1 MPYVFDVYGTLLDVD
16 AAAREA
22 AQEPGIEALQTCWP
36 ALATGWRQRQLSY
49 SWLRTAMD
57 RYVDFWTI
65 TQNALDV
72 TLAEL
77 DLAGDATLRDRLLA
91 LYTQLSAYNEVPT
104 VLAQLAARDSGMAVL
119 SNGSPTMLDSALG
132 AAQIAPMFDQIL
144 SVDAIEIY
152 KPNPAVY
159 RMVTDAYGC
168 APHEVVFF
176 SSNHW
181 DVAGAGAFGFTTIW
195 VNRAGKLWDELP
207 ERPHHIVPDLTS
219 ALQLL

>member
-22 AQEPGIEALQTCWP
+22 AQEPGMEALQTCWP

-49 SWLRTAMD
+49 SWLRTLMD

-77 DLAGDATLRDRLLA
+77 DLAGDAALRDRLLA
-91 LYTQLSAYNEVPT
+91 LYTRLSAYDEVPD
-104 VLAQLAARDSGMAVL
+104 VLAQLNARDCGMGVL
-119 SNGSPTMLDSALG
+119 SNGSSAMLASALG
-132 AAQIAPMFDQIL
+132 AAQIAPMFDQIV
-144 SVDAIEIY
+144 SVDQIGIY
-152 KPNPAVY
+152 KPDPAVY
-159 RMVTDAYGC
+159 KMITDTYGC
-168 APHEVVFF
+168 RASEVVFF

-181 DVAGAGAFGFTTIW
+181 DVAGAGAFGFTTVW
-195 VNRAGKLWDELP
+195 VNRAGKLWDDLP
-207 ERPHHIVPDLTS
+207 EPPHHIVPNLS
-219 ALQLL
+219 AALQLV